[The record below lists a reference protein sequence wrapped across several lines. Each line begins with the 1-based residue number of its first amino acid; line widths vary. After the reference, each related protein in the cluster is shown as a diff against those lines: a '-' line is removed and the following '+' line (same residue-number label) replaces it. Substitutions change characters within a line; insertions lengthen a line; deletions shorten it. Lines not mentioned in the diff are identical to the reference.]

1 MGWSVAHI
9 RQRKSGSWEVT
20 IRGHGLPRPIHAS
33 AATEAEA
40 RAWARE
46 MEARLDAGILPVEL
60 VPAVTRSGW
69 TVARWL
75 GEYETTA
82 HPSAS
87 DRPLLRLVAKGVGR
101 HALEGLRPAHVA
113 EWVANMKRER
123 LTPGSIRKRVGAL
136 ARALDVAVHREMLAV
151 NIARNLPRNYAA
163 YAEADGEPVTDTAR
177 DRRLEPGEESRLL
190 TAIGDDAEWR
200 RLFVLALETAM
211 RLSELYTLEVSQI
224 DLPRRTIFL
233 DRTKNGD
240 KRQVPLSSVALAALA
255 ELPASG
261 LLFPGFYDGDR
272 RRTTLRLGY
281 HWRRIAERAGCVGLH
296 FHDLRHEA
304 TCRLFERT
312 TLSDTQISL
321 ITGHRDPRML
331 RRYANL
337 RGSDLAEKL
346 W

>member
-1 MGWSVAHI
+1 MAHI
-9 RQRKSGSWEVT
+9 RQRKSGSWEIT
-20 IRGHGLPRPIHAS
+20 IRGHGLPKPLHAS
-33 AATEAEA
+33 ADTELEA

-46 MEARLDAGILPVEL
+46 MEAKLAAGIVPEELAPVWAK
-60 VPAVTRSGW
+60 PGW
-69 TVARWL
+69 SVSRWL
-75 GEYETTA
+75 GEYEA
-82 HPSAS
+82 SGHPSAS
-87 DRPLLRLVAKGVGR
+87 DRPLLPMIVRRFHGQPLDGLKPRLIS
-101 HALEGLRPAHVA
+101 
-113 EWVANMKRER
+113 EWVAEMKQAR

-136 ARALDVAVHREMLAV
+136 ARALDVAVHRELLAV
-151 NIARNLPRNYAA
+151 NVARLLPRNYAA
-163 YAEADGEPVTDTAR
+163 YGAADGEPVTDTAR
-177 DRRLEPGEESRLL
+177 DRRLEPGEEARIL
-190 TAIGDDAEWR
+190 AVIGDDADWR

-211 RLSELYTLEVSQI
+211 RLSELYTLEAHQV

-233 DRTKNGD
+233 DKTKNGD

-255 ELPASG
+255 DVSRDG
-261 LLFPGFYDGDR
+261 LLFPFFDGDR
-272 RRTTLRLGY
+272 RKTTLRLGY
-281 HWRRIAERAGCVGLH
+281 HWRRIAEAAGCHRLH

-312 TLSDTQISL
+312 TLTDTQISL